1 VSTPVGATS
10 GTPWS
15 YPVPMRFQLVPATY
29 VLLRRENEVLLQ
41 LRQNTGY
48 RDGHWAAAIAGH
60 VEAGES
66 VTSAAIR
73 EAAEE
78 VGVEVPAS
86 ALTPLTVLHRT
97 DGSEDPVEQRVDFFF
112 ESRFWVGEPRI
123 LEEAKCADL
132 RWFPLDALPE
142 PMPPHERFVLERLA
156 DEDLPAFLP
165 FGFPGLA

>member
-1 VSTPVGATS
+1 MSARVT
-10 GTPWS
+10 
-15 YPVPMRFQLVPATY
+15 LVPAAY
-29 VLLRRENEVLLQ
+29 VYLRREYEVLLQ
-41 LRQNTGY
+41 LRQGTGY
-48 RDGHWAAAIAGH
+48 MDGHWAAAIAGH

-66 VTSAAIR
+66 VTAAAIR

-78 VGVEVPAS
+78 VGVAVPAS
-86 ALTPLTVLHRT
+86 ALTPLTALHRT

-142 PMPPHERFVLERLA
+142 PMPPHERSVLERLR
-156 DEDLPAFLP
+156 DEDLPAFAP
-165 FGFPGLA
+165 HGFPELP